1 MSAPDLT
8 PVAGGTYWSVVRVVR
23 ESRESLSPSGPDTLP
38 VTAGQDTRSQSTAE
52 STAREAYPFPPQ
64 PPRWPD
70 RTFCGWSS
78 NLSTIGRPG
87 LAEFGIARCTGAMAT
102 FRFGGLVT
110 LGMAPAVA
118 VSVFVGAVSPA
129 APIADFLS
137 PLPGAVDPVTAFDPP
152 DRRWAAGHRGIDLA
166 ATVLSPVQ
174 APADA
179 TVLFAGQVGGKPV
192 VSLDH
197 GGGLRTTYEPVTA
210 TVDAGQVVAAGEV
223 IGHLVAGHPGCPV
236 EACLHWG
243 ARVASGGPSRDDDN
257 YVNPL
262 GLLAD
267 ADRPI
272 RLKPTQP
279 GDGV

>member
-1 MSAPDLT
+1 MNRLT
-8 PVAGGTYWSVVRVVR
+8 RAVLLALVPALILLTASPPASSSGTRPTAA
-23 ESRESLSPSGPDTLP
+23 EPA
-38 VTAGQDTRSQSTAE
+38 VTAAALSIAVGLRPEASPPASVPSHPAARAR
-52 STAREAYPFPPQ
+52 AREVQ
-64 PPRWPD
+64 PVWAWPL
-70 RTFCGWSS
+70 T
-78 NLSTIGRPG
+78 GRPEIVR
-87 LAEFGIARCTGAMAT
+87 AY
-102 FRFGGLVT
+102 
-110 LGMAPAVA
+110 
-118 VSVFVGAVSPA
+118 
-129 APIADFLS
+129 
-137 PLPGAVDPVTAFDPP
+137 DPP
-152 DRRWAAGHRGIDLA
+152 AKRWLSGHRGIDLA

-210 TVDAGQVVAAGEV
+210 TVDAGQVLAAGEV

-243 ARVASGGPSRDDDN
+243 ARVASGGPSGDDDD